1 MIRAAWKR
9 GFAALLLATMLVTTA
24 FAQTSTMTEG
34 EWWDIQLAQETF
46 RLQRVADPD
55 SRRQGLMGRELAADE
70 GMLFD
75 FPAGTVPAIWM
86 RNMRISLDLVY
97 VDDDGHI
104 ANIFSAVPPCHSMPC
119 AIYRADRAL
128 RFVLELPAG
137 TAGRLRLMG
146 GQKLQMDELLALPVP
161 SE

>member
-1 MIRAAWKR
+1 MMS
-9 GFAALLLATMLVTTA
+9 ALCRSGLASLLITAMLVCA
-24 FAQTSTMTEG
+24 AVAEPAARPGS
-34 EWWDIQLAQETF
+34 EWWTLPLAQETF
-46 RLQRVADPD
+46 HLQRVADPD

-75 FPAGTVPAIWM
+75 FPVGTVPAIWM

-97 VDDDGHI
+97 VDAEGRI
-104 ANIFSAVPPCHSMPC
+104 ANIFSDVAPCHSMPC

-137 TAGRLRLMG
+137 TARRLSLAE
-146 GQKLQMDELLALPVP
+146 GQQLPMDALLALPVP
-161 SE
+161 AE